1 MIPNTKIDHSRD
13 ALVARLIAATDAD
26 RAGDRYAAMLA
37 HMASGKSIRAERL
50 QPPREG
56 EDRNDVLR
64 RTRDRLSEHAD
75 AMMRLTGLDR
85 VP

>member
-1 MIPNTKIDHSRD
+1 MIPSTKIDRSRG

-26 RAGDRYAAMLA
+26 RAG
-37 HMASGKSIRAERL
+37 
-50 QPPREG
+50 
-56 EDRNDVLR
+56 DRNDVLR